1 MLKFL
6 QIFLLQE
13 AFGPIKLDRGL
24 GYACPYCQKTM
35 PHAAA
40 MKQHIYT
47 HTGEKP
53 YKCNFCSYATNQ
65 PGTLNRHVNK
75 LHKENCWDLV
85 GNKKPPDFEQVWTR
99 FCWYNL
105 FFHVT
110 YRWNRS
116 NWAINSMLV
125 HYVLRFSPEQ
135 MLLNDIYSCT
145 LEKNPLFVLFVHM
158 PLAKSLSLS
167 SMLLEPIQTWFY
179 KIKTP
184 LKIIRYFTS
193 IW

>member
-1 MLKFL
+1 MLVGSQAVFINMKKRDIISNKLKKSNFSLKFL

-53 YKCNFCSYATNQ
+53 YKCTFCSYATNQ

-75 LHKENCWDLV
+75 LHKENWDLV
-85 GNKKPPDFEQVWTR
+85 WNKKPNSSWFWTSLNT
-99 FCWYNL
+99 FL
-105 FFHVT
+105 L
-110 YRWNRS
+110 
-116 NWAINSMLV
+116 IQPL
-125 HYVLRFSPEQ
+125 P
-135 MLLNDIYSCT
+135 MLLTDGTDQIGPSTICLST
-145 LEKNPLFVLFVHM
+145 LF
-158 PLAKSLSLS
+158 
-167 SMLLEPIQTWFY
+167 
-179 KIKTP
+179 
-184 LKIIRYFTS
+184 
-193 IW
+193 

>member
-53 YKCNFCSYATNQ
+53 YKCTFCSYATNQ

-85 GNKKPPDFEQVWTR
+85 GNKKPPDFEQVLLIQPLLPCYLQMEPIKLGHQQYACPLCSKIFTR
-99 FCWYNL
+99 TNAVKRHLLMHTGEKPFVCSFCPYATREKPKL
-105 FFHVT
+105 KQHVT
-110 YRWNRS
+110 RTHPDV
-116 NWAINSMLV
+116 IL
-125 HYVLRFSPEQ
+125 
-135 MLLNDIYSCT
+135 
-145 LEKNPLFVLFVHM
+145 
-158 PLAKSLSLS
+158 
-167 SMLLEPIQTWFY
+167 
-179 KIKTP
+179 
-184 LKIIRYFTS
+184 
-193 IW
+193 